1 MFVIVT
7 ANSKNITK
15 ANPLPH
21 LQMPAGTTESFTWF
35 HFYFQL

>member
-15 ANPLPH
+15 ANPLHH
-21 LQMPAGTTESFTWF
+21 LQVPAGAGLIVSSSSPIHT
-35 HFYFQL
+35 